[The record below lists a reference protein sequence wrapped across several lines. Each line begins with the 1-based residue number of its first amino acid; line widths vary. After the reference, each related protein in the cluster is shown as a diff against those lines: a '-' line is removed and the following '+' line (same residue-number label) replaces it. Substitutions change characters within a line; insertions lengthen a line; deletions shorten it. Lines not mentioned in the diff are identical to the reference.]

1 MSLMGEGGVGGG
13 KHTHTHTRTHRREL
27 TISGERHVRKTR
39 RKLNEKG
46 KKKKKIEKRTKRD
59 NTGYFGTDVQT
70 YARCKKV
77 TFFNGAGV

>member
-1 MSLMGEGGVGGG
+1 MKKE
-13 KHTHTHTRTHRREL
+13 
-27 TISGERHVRKTR
+27 
-39 RKLNEKG
+39 